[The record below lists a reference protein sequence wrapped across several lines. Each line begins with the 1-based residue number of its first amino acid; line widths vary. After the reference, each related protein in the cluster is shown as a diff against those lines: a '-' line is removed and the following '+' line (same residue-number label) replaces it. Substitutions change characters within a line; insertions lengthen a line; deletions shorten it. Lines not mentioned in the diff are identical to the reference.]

1 LGGRLHGLAAE
12 APEEAELR
20 TALVRSDA
28 KSEPAPG
35 SLMPSAAV
43 ISARSIGTAHF
54 CCCSGVPKVMS
65 DAAMIPTPS

>member
-1 LGGRLHGLAAE
+1 
-12 APEEAELR
+12 
-20 TALVRSDA
+20 
-28 KSEPAPG
+28 
-35 SLMPSAAV
+35 MPSAAV